1 MSKTALNHTE
11 LLALLR
17 EQKYTEIVD
26 QASKISFSPLE
37 SPATTNIIAAALF
50 CLGQFDECMEMLET
64 IKPAL
69 ASDPNF
75 LSLYGATNRRLG
87 KLDRA
92 KEVLAAALQIDP
104 RSKTIKNNY
113 ANTLIDM
120 GNYSRAEAIL
130 NEVISEDPDYN
141 DAKENLSR
149 LLSLRQRNKAK
160 DLGPNEPFM
169 SSLANPQVDQAPQ
182 PTDPLVFAF
191 SKDEVEG
198 SGRRHRD
205 RPRVSARQLQFLLKR
220 LPNPSQKS
228 IIEDQLKLAGTLVK
242 EGHLEQVLRICSSVQ
257 RLSTKPLA
265 MAYITASDAYIR
277 LKKFREAEICLLHG
291 MALGSKSLN
300 IYINLAS
307 LAAIRQDFQLASNY
321 LDEAHLIDPHSRELA
336 DMRKNL
342 QRQSSKASEE
352 PYRFELSWSE
362 AITSVKAPIKAKVQ

>member
-1 MSKTALNHTE
+1 MSKTTLSHAA

-17 EQKYTEIVD
+17 EQKYREIVD
-26 QASKISFSPLE
+26 QASEISFSPLE
-37 SPATTNIIAAALF
+37 SPATTNIIAAAFF
-50 CLGQFDECMEMLET
+50 CLGKFDECMAILES
-64 IKPAL
+64 IEPAL

-75 LSLYGATNRRLG
+75 LSLYGATYRRLG

-92 KEVLAAALQIDP
+92 KEVLAAALQFDP
-104 RSKTIKNNY
+104 RSKSIKNNY

-120 GNYSRAEAIL
+120 GDYPRAEAIL
-130 NEVISEDPDYN
+130 NEVISEDPDFN

-149 LLSLRQRNKAK
+149 LLSLRQKNGEE
-160 DLGPNEPFM
+160 DLETNEPSL
-169 SSLANPQVDQAPQ
+169 SSLANPQVEPAQQ

-205 RPRVSARQLQFLLKR
+205 RPRVSARQLQFLLKK
-220 LPNPSQKS
+220 LPIPSQES

-257 RLSTKPLA
+257 RLSPKPLA
-265 MAYITASDAYIR
+265 MTYITASDAYIR

-291 MALGSKSLN
+291 MAFGSKSLN

-307 LAAIRQDFQLASNY
+307 LAALRHDFQLARHY

-336 DMRKNL
+336 DMSENLRK
-342 QRQSSKASEE
+342 QSSKANEE
-352 PYRFELSWSE
+352 AYRFELSWSE
-362 AITSVKAPIKAKVQ
+362 AITSVKAPKNAKVR